1 MPAVEPTDTISL
13 PLPRAIVVV
22 VSAEPATVTSE
33 DLLAA
38 VRSMMVSEA
47 ETVLASTVTF
57 LVVPAAV
64 YRSIIPASPAVT
76 EA

>member
-13 PLPRAIVVV
+13 PLPRAIVVALV
-22 VSAEPATVTSE
+22 PATVTSE
-33 DLLAA
+33 DLAA

-47 ETVLASTVTF
+47 ETVLAVLALIVTF

-64 YRSIIPASPAVT
+64 YRSITPSPAVT

>member
-13 PLPRAIVVV
+13 PLPRAIVVALV
-22 VSAEPATVTSE
+22 PATVTSE
-33 DLLAA
+33 DLAA

-47 ETVLASTVTF
+47 ETVLALIVTF

-64 YRSIIPASPAVT
+64 YRSITPSPAVT